1 MKSLL
6 NLGVSGAV
14 LVALLAGCGA
24 LPSSGPTSVLINRF
38 ATDKVATTGS
48 VPRTPYAFVALNPR
62 VIAELPDKG
71 PGSINKS
78 FGSGGPSPEIR
89 LGIGDVVQITVFESG
104 SGGLFTPTE
113 GGSRQGN
120 FVTLPAQAVDRQG
133 NITMPF
139 AGQIKAAGR
148 KNIEIQREIE
158 EKLAKRALEPQIL
171 LTVLQQR
178 ASEAAVLGDV
188 QAPSKVSINPAGDRV
203 LDVISKAGGI
213 RYAGYETFVTLQRN
227 GNKATVYFNELI
239 ANPKE
244 NVFVAPGD
252 ALYVFRQQRSFLVFG
267 ATGLTGEFKFDA
279 EKLSLVDAV
288 ARAGGIDDSKGNPRQ
303 TFVYRLQDRATLEK
317 IGVDVASFPGGNEPI
332 ATIYRANMRDPA
344 GLFLAQRFPME
355 DGDIVYVSNAD
366 QIELNKFLNF
376 VTSLSNTSATLP
388 ANAIS
393 TRNAV
398 RTLEP

>member
-1 MKSLL
+1 MKPVL
-6 NLGVSGAV
+6 NLFISG
-14 LVALLAGCGA
+14 ALLAALLTGCGA
-24 LPSSGPTSVLINRF
+24 LPSSGPTSLLISRL
-38 ATDKVATTGS
+38 ATDKVATTGT
-48 VPRTPYAFVALNPR
+48 VTRTPYAFVALNPR
-62 VIAELPDKG
+62 VIAELPDRG
-71 PGSINKS
+71 PGSIHRS

-120 FVTLPAQAVDRQG
+120 FVTLPAQSVDRQG

-188 QAPSKVSINPAGDRV
+188 QAPSKVAINPAGDRV

-213 RYAGYETFVTLQRN
+213 RYAGFETFVTLQRK

-252 ALYVFRQQRSFLVFG
+252 ALYVFRQQRSFLAFG
-267 ATGLTGEFKFDA
+267 ATGLTGEFKFDS

-303 TFVYRLQDRATLEK
+303 TFVYRLQDRETLER
-317 IGVDVASFPGGNEPI
+317 IGVDIASFPGTNEPI
-332 ATIYRANMRDPA
+332 ATIYRANMRDPS

-393 TRNAV
+393 TRNSV